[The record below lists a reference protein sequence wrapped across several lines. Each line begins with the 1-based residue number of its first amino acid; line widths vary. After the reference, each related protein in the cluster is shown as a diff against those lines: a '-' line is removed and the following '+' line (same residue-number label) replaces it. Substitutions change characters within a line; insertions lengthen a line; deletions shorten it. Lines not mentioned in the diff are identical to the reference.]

1 MFGNDPRLP
10 GARNAV
16 PGSQNGVY
24 SGLCLKMT
32 LEVCLK
38 MTPLPCEV
46 PTLAVHR
53 RQALL
58 AEQQVC
64 EEAETILMAL
74 HPIRIYFG
82 KYEWS
87 GCE

>member
-38 MTPLPCEV
+38 MTPLPIV
-46 PTLAVHR
+46 TYPVDPLSG
-53 RQALL
+53 
-58 AEQQVC
+58 
-64 EEAETILMAL
+64 ILGEL
-74 HPIRIYFG
+74 NGGTF
-82 KYEWS
+82 
-87 GCE
+87 C

>member
-38 MTPLPCEV
+38 MTPLPTAQV
-46 PTLAVHR
+46 STDRFQMQRSPIKS
-53 RQALL
+53 
-58 AEQQVC
+58 AEKHI
-64 EEAETILMAL
+64 ESHTHTHM
-74 HPIRIYFG
+74 
-82 KYEWS
+82 
-87 GCE
+87 

>member
-38 MTPLPCEV
+38 MTPLPVSMETLHQNEIVEV
-46 PTLAVHR
+46 
-53 RQALL
+53 ALVL
-58 AEQQVC
+58 
-64 EEAETILMAL
+64 
-74 HPIRIYFG
+74 F
-82 KYEWS
+82 
-87 GCE
+87 

>member
-1 MFGNDPRLP
+1 MLSLAAESMPVFENDPRVLQCVWNDPLVVFGNDPRLP

-38 MTPLPCEV
+38 MTPLP
-46 PTLAVHR
+46 L
-53 RQALL
+53 
-58 AEQQVC
+58 
-64 EEAETILMAL
+64 
-74 HPIRIYFG
+74 
-82 KYEWS
+82 
-87 GCE
+87 

>member
-16 PGSQNGVY
+16 PGSQDGVY

-38 MTPLPCEV
+38 MTPLPIEKGVVANALVNLRLVRRRALEV
-46 PTLAVHR
+46 ATSQHNV
-53 RQALL
+53 
-58 AEQQVC
+58 
-64 EEAETILMAL
+64 
-74 HPIRIYFG
+74 
-82 KYEWS
+82 
-87 GCE
+87 